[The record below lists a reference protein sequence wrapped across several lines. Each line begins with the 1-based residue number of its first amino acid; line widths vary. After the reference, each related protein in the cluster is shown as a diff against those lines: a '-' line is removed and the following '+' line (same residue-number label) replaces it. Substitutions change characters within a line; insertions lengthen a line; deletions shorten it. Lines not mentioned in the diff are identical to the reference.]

1 MKLFSIA
8 LFFAVTVLPLA
19 TACGGTDMAP
29 AVPSG
34 PSAPSAN
41 VPQSPSAAGPTGSAA
56 TAEPATWKET
66 ASKDQKLAYM
76 KAKVLPAMAKV
87 MAPEGSKRPD
97 VTCKTCH
104 GPNYA
109 DPKTFLPKLTMKDG
123 KITAFAEKPEVANF
137 MATKVV
143 PAMAAAMGEK
153 PYDPATHQGFGC
165 AGCHTVEMK

>member
-1 MKLFSIA
+1 MKLPSIA
-8 LFFAVTVLPLA
+8 LFFAASLVSLA
-19 TACGGTDMAP
+19 TACGGPDMAP

-34 PSAPSAN
+34 PSAPSATAL
-41 VPQSPSAAGPTGSAA
+41 PSATAPA
-56 TAEPATWKET
+56 TAAAAEPTTWKET
-66 ASKDQKLAYM
+66 TSKDQKLAFM

-109 DPKTFLPKLTMKDG
+109 DPKAFLPKLTMKDG

-165 AGCHTVEMK
+165 AGCHTIEMK

>member
-1 MKLFSIA
+1 MKLSALA
-8 LFFAVTVLPLA
+8 LFFALPLLPLA
-19 TACGGTDMAP
+19 TTACGGPDMAP

-34 PSAPSAN
+34 PSAASA
-41 VPQSPSAAGPTGSAA
+41 PLPSPSAPAA
-56 TAEPATWKET
+56 TAAAAEPATWKET
-66 ASKDQKLAYM
+66 TSKDQKLAYM

>member
-87 MAPEGSKRPD
+87 
-97 VTCKTCH
+97 
-104 GPNYA
+104 
-109 DPKTFLPKLTMKDG
+109 PKAASAQMS
-123 KITAFAEKPEVANF
+123 
-137 MATKVV
+137 
-143 PAMAAAMGEK
+143 PAK
-153 PYDPATHQGFGC
+153 PATVRTMPIQKRSC
-165 AGCHTVEMK
+165 RSSR